1 MTTSLANVEVHQLF
15 HILRRG
21 RLDGRVH
28 WLREDGLVVRVHL
41 HVRVLETTDTGH
53 RTEVVVEGTVFLHK
67 EHNVLDVLQRV
78 RSLNASQSDGD
89 GHRAEKALETNHRK
103 EDESAKADGEVVT
116 F

>member
-1 MTTSLANVEVHQLF
+1 M
-15 HILRRG
+15 
-21 RLDGRVH
+21 
-28 WLREDGLVVRVHL
+28 
-41 HVRVLETTDTGH
+41 
-53 RTEVVVEGTVFLHK
+53 HK

>member
-53 RTEVVVEGTVFLHK
+53 RSEVVVEGTVFLHE
-67 EHNVLDVLQRV
+67 EHDMLDVLQRV
-78 RSLNASQSDGD
+78 RSPNASQRDGD
-89 GHRAEKALETNHRK
+89 GHCAEKALETNHRD
-103 EDESAKADGEVVT
+103 EDGSARVDGEAVS